1 MLPSWPSPARP
12 LSHPA
17 PSSHQVGCHVSGEK
31 DAFLLR
37 DPRMEEEDAPDDVIL
52 RAAHLALTCTAALTA
67 TRPSMARLANDLEG
81 IRGEVVGEEVNRA
94 AERVDEVVRLGTG
107 KMRTLEE
114 LKIVTESLDA
124 DANVELS
131 FEAERFV
138 REC

>member
-1 MLPSWPSPARP
+1 MSFCVLLSWPSPALP

-17 PSSHQVGCHVSGEK
+17 PSSHQVGCLVSDEK

-52 RAAHLALTCTAALTA
+52 RVAHLALTCTAALTV

-94 AERVDEVVRLGTG
+94 AERVDEVAIWKEVVGEEVNHAAVRVDEDEG
-107 KMRTLEE
+107 
-114 LKIVTESLDA
+114 
-124 DANVELS
+124 
-131 FEAERFV
+131 
-138 REC
+138 